1 MAKKIEKNIITGL
14 DIGTSKIIALIGEV
28 TSEGT
33 IEIIGIGR
41 HPSRGLKRGV
51 VVDIEA
57 TVNSI
62 QRAVHEAELMA
73 GCEVRT
79 VYAGIAGSHIR
90 SLNSHGIVAIRDK
103 EVSQADVE
111 RVIEAAKAVAIPAD
125 QKILHILPQEF
136 IIDNQ
141 GSIREP
147 IGMAGV
153 RLESRVHLVTGS
165 VSAAQNIVKCVRRCG
180 LEVGDIILEQL
191 ASSHAVLTDDEKDLG
206 VCLIDI
212 GGGTTDIAIFSEGAI
227 QHTAVIPIAGDQVTN
242 DIAMALRTPTKAA
255 ESIKLNHACA
265 LIELANS
272 SHMLEVASVNDRPGR
287 KISARALAEVVS
299 ARYEELFTL
308 VRNELRRSGFEDRM
322 AAGIVLTGGASN
334 VNGAIE
340 LAELCFEMPVRKG
353 CAHHVAGLAEVTE
366 NPSFATGVGL
376 LLHGFQQQYD
386 ARYTAPAANENVR
399 GMWLRMKEWFQGNF

>member
-1 MAKKIEKNIITGL
+1 
-14 DIGTSKIIALIGEV
+14 
-28 TSEGT
+28 
-33 IEIIGIGR
+33 
-41 HPSRGLKRGV
+41 
-51 VVDIEA
+51 
-57 TVNSI
+57 
-62 QRAVHEAELMA
+62 
-73 GCEVRT
+73 
-79 VYAGIAGSHIR
+79 
-90 SLNSHGIVAIRDK
+90 
-103 EVSQADVE
+103 
-111 RVIEAAKAVAIPAD
+111 
-125 QKILHILPQEF
+125 
-136 IIDNQ
+136 
-141 GSIREP
+141 
-147 IGMAGV
+147 
-153 RLESRVHLVTGS
+153 
-165 VSAAQNIVKCVRRCG
+165 
-180 LEVGDIILEQL
+180 L

-255 ESIKLNHACA
+255 ESIKLNHGCA

-353 CAHHVAGLAEVTE
+353 YAQHISGLAQATE

-386 ARYTAPAANENVR
+386 ARYTVPVTNENVR

>member
-28 TSEGT
+28 TSDGT

-51 VVDIEA
+51 VVDIET

-62 QRAVHEAELMA
+62 QRAVQEAELMA

-90 SLNSHGIVAIRDK
+90 SLNSHGIVAIRDQ

-136 IIDNQ
+136 IIDHQ

-153 RLESRVHLVTGS
+153 RLESRVHIVTGS
-165 VSAAQNIVKCVRRCG
+165 VSAA
-180 LEVGDIILEQL
+180 
-191 ASSHAVLTDDEKDLG
+191 
-206 VCLIDI
+206 
-212 GGGTTDIAIFSEGAI
+212 
-227 QHTAVIPIAGDQVTN
+227 
-242 DIAMALRTPTKAA
+242 
-255 ESIKLNHACA
+255 
-265 LIELANS
+265 
-272 SHMLEVASVNDRPGR
+272 
-287 KISARALAEVVS
+287 
-299 ARYEELFTL
+299 
-308 VRNELRRSGFEDRM
+308 
-322 AAGIVLTGGASN
+322 
-334 VNGAIE
+334 
-340 LAELCFEMPVRKG
+340 
-353 CAHHVAGLAEVTE
+353 
-366 NPSFATGVGL
+366 
-376 LLHGFQQQYD
+376 
-386 ARYTAPAANENVR
+386 
-399 GMWLRMKEWFQGNF
+399 